1 MVYERPLSI
10 FSTWEYLHP
19 ELEDG
24 STLELLTA
32 LLWLGLELGPFRWKT
47 ADLDTSKNQVRV
59 TWYPIVINRKCYYI
73 TVDFFFETQF
83 LKETKD
89 LNRYPVLSHRN
100 WIFHKIFYI

>member
-1 MVYERPLSI
+1 M
-10 FSTWEYLHP
+10 HQ
-19 ELEDG
+19 ELEDR

-59 TWYPIVINRKCYYI
+59 TWVPHSDQPKMLLHHCR
-73 TVDFFFETQF
+73 FLFEKQF

-89 LNRYPVLSHRN
+89 LSRYPVLSHRN